1 MLDLCDKMG
10 ILVIDEL
17 FDVWQCSKE
26 GVNNESFNEWHE
38 RDVVN
43 LCHRDRNHPCV
54 IAWSSGNEVPEQGM
68 KNLHHIS
75 QTLTDLFHREDPTRK
90 VTSGCNNANAA
101 RNGFGDT
108 LDVYGYNYK
117 PWAYKDF
124 AKDRPHQPFY
134 GAETAS
140 CVSSRG
146 EYFFPVDWNK
156 GKGFYLY
163 QVSSYDLYAPGW
175 ANRPDVEFAAQEDNP
190 NSAGEYVWTG
200 FDYIGEPTPYNLDA
214 TNALNVPEGPEREK
228 LMAEL
233 KKLETAPLPQ
243 LLLRHRGPVRL
254 QKGPLLHLP
263 GPLEAGSQDGAH
275 PAALELAGTQGAGN
289 ARACL
294 HQRG

>member
-1 MLDLCDKMG
+1 MTWDRSAPPPHTRGYERQIEILKEFGVNSIRTSHNPPAPEVLDLCDKMG

-108 LDVYGYNYK
+108 LDVYGYNLQALGLQGLRQG
-117 PWAYKDF
+117 PPPPAVLWCGN
-124 AKDRPHQPFY
+124 RLLCQLPRRILLP
-134 GAETAS
+134 
-140 CVSSRG
+140 RG
-146 EYFFPVDWNK
+146 
-156 GKGFYLY
+156 
-163 QVSSYDLYAPGW
+163 
-175 ANRPDVEFAAQEDNP
+175 
-190 NSAGEYVWTG
+190 
-200 FDYIGEPTPYNLDA
+200 
-214 TNALNVPEGPEREK
+214 
-228 LMAEL
+228 
-233 KKLETAPLPQ
+233 LEQGQGILPLPGQ
-243 LLLRHRGPVRL
+243 FL
-254 QKGPLLHLP
+254 
-263 GPLEAGSQDGAH
+263 
-275 PAALELAGTQGAGN
+275 
-289 ARACL
+289 
-294 HQRG
+294 

>member
-1 MLDLCDKMG
+1 DKMG

-163 QVSSYDLYAPGW
+163 QVSSYDLYA
-175 ANRPDVEFAAQEDNP
+175 
-190 NSAGEYVWTG
+190 
-200 FDYIGEPTPYNLDA
+200 
-214 TNALNVPEGPEREK
+214 
-228 LMAEL
+228 
-233 KKLETAPLPQ
+233 
-243 LLLRHRGPVRL
+243 
-254 QKGPLLHLP
+254 
-263 GPLEAGSQDGAH
+263 
-275 PAALELAGTQGAGN
+275 
-289 ARACL
+289 
-294 HQRG
+294 

>member
-1 MLDLCDKMG
+1 
-10 ILVIDEL
+10 
-17 FDVWQCSKE
+17 
-26 GVNNESFNEWHE
+26 
-38 RDVVN
+38 
-43 LCHRDRNHPCV
+43 
-54 IAWSSGNEVPEQGM
+54 M

-233 KKLETAPLPQ
+233 KNWETAPP
-243 LLLRHRGPVRL
+243 
-254 QKGPLLHLP
+254 
-263 GPLEAGSQDGAH
+263 
-275 PAALELAGTQGAGN
+275 PAAPTSASWTCAASKRTASTSTKPTGGRISRWRTSCRTGTGRN
-289 ARACL
+289 ARG
-294 HQRG
+294 R